1 MNPQSLLTED
11 AHALVFAVLGGM
23 EPDRLER
30 WLMQD
35 YDTERGRLTFV
46 RLNAFADAVG
56 TALAQPG
63 RYDEAA
69 EQLLDGWA
77 ALEGVDAQ
85 AALPAAAV
93 LAYAQI
99 AITRPE
105 WWSDETAKLA
115 AAAQR
120 SHVQVREAVVQA
132 SQRLL
137 RAQWSR
143 ACDVMVDWAASGD
156 PLAARA
162 AALAVSAPDLLTSK
176 TQGEDAVTVQAEAV
190 STFMNVPPER
200 RRTEAALALREALA
214 QSLCVV
220 TEAAPESGFHL
231 MEELAA
237 LPDTDIVWIMR
248 QNLQSERLRPW
259 QDRLDTLEIALF
271 RPEDPNGE

>member
-1 MNPQSLLTED
+1 MED
-11 AHALVFAVLGGM
+11 ARALVFAVLGGV

-35 YDTERGRLTFV
+35 YDTERGRLTFARV
-46 RLNAFADAVG
+46 NAFADAVG
-56 TALAQPG
+56 EALAQPP
-63 RYDEAA
+63 RFDEAA

-77 ALEGVDAQ
+77 ALEGDDARI
-85 AALPAAAV
+85 ALPAAALV
-93 LAYAQI
+93 AYAQV

-105 WWSDETAKLA
+105 WWTDETTKLA
-115 AAAQR
+115 AAVQR
-120 SHVQVREAVVQA
+120 SNFHIREAVVQA

-143 ACDVMVDWAASGD
+143 ACDVMINWASSGD

-162 AALAVSAPDLLTSK
+162 AALAVSAPDLLLSK
-176 TQGEDAVTVQAEAV
+176 SQGEDAVTVQAEAV
-190 STFMNVPPER
+190 STFLNIPAER
-200 RRTEAALALREALA
+200 RRTESALILREALS
-214 QSLCVV
+214 QSLSVV
-220 TEAAPESGFHL
+220 TEAAPDSGFHL

-271 RPEDPNGE
+271 RPEDPSSE